1 MSTEAS
7 SELRTPARREIPGLL
22 KELEASGESLAA
34 FARTRGVR
42 SWKLYKA
49 RRKLRPSKPEVELVP
64 VRVVDEPRAEAIG
77 LVLAFGHRLEIP
89 RNFDETLLRRLLEV
103 LASC

>member
-1 MSTEAS
+1 MSTDTP
-7 SELRTPARREIPGLL
+7 SELRTPTRGEVPALL
-22 KELEASGESLAA
+22 QELEASGESLAA
-34 FARTRGVR
+34 FARSRGLR

-49 RRKLRPSKPEVELVP
+49 RRKLRPAKRGVELVP

-77 LVLAFGHRLEIP
+77 LVLACGHRLEIP
-89 RNFDETLLRRLLEV
+89 RNFDEALLRRLLGV